1 MTDQIVEVNPY
12 DEETAQTEDHVEVY
26 TYPRPTDPAVT
37 LAMVTANRV
46 TGPNKVTWFTIVDKE
61 PMSAEEALERGKAWA
76 IENGVPLVLVHEG
89 GTGYLDYKGYRIR
102 PAPFPLQGGCY
113 SLQVYIIRDTGD
125 NITERPFSAEGRFDH
140 RTEANAAAVEFGK
153 RIIDGEVEGLTVE
166 GL

>member
-1 MTDQIVEVNPY
+1 MTDQIVEVKPH
-12 DEETAQTEDHVEVY
+12 DEETAQRENHVEVY

-37 LAMVTANRV
+37 LAMVTASLI
-46 TGPNKVTWFTIVDKE
+46 TGPDEATWVKIVDKE

-113 SLQVYIIRDTGD
+113 SLRVYIIRDTGD
-125 NITERPFSAEGRFDH
+125 KITERPFSAEGRFD
-140 RTEANAAAVEFGK
+140 RRPEANAATVEFGK
-153 RIIDGEVEGLTVE
+153 HIIDGEVEGLSVE

>member
-1 MTDQIVEVNPY
+1 MTDQIVEVKPY

-61 PMSAEEALERGKAWA
+61 PMSAGEALERGKAWA
-76 IENGVPLVLVHEG
+76 TENGVPLVLVREG
-89 GTGYLDYKGYRIR
+89 GTGYLDYKGYRIS
-102 PAPFPLQGGCY
+102 PSPFPLKGGGY
-113 SLQVYIIRDTGD
+113 SLRVYIIRDTGD
-125 NITERPFSAEGRFDH
+125 KITERPFSAEGRFDR

-153 RIIDGEVEGLTVE
+153 RIIDGEVEGLSVE